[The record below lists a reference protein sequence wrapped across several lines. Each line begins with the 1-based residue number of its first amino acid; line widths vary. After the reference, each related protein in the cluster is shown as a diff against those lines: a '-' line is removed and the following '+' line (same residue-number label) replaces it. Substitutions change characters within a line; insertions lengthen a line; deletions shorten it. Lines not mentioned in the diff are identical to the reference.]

1 MGLVIMKENPKRNKA
16 TINAT
21 ISPYLKRK
29 LEVLAD
35 TDEFSS
41 LSDVI
46 AVACHE
52 FLARYEA
59 NKECEISL
67 SSVVQ

>member
-1 MGLVIMKENPKRNKA
+1 MKENPKRNKA

-35 TDEFSS
+35 TDDFSS
-41 LSDVI
+41 LSDVV

-52 FLARYEA
+52 FLARYDA
-59 NKECEISL
+59 NKESKKYTDN
-67 SSVVQ
+67 VAQ